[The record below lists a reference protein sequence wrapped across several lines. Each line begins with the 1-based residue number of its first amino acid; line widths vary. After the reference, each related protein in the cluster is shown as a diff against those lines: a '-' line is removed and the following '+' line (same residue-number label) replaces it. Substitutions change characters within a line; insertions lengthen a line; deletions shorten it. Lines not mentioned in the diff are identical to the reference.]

1 MAAVWSLLTFLY
13 RPIHLPKC
21 FLDAYA
27 SISVSTAQKP
37 TTYFSTPHIAGTS
50 VGEIL
55 ELQVNSFYVFC
66 CSMFIWGAGA
76 PKQYPLCRLL
86 YAFTWM
92 LACAAASQRE
102 IMLTLRSLLQ
112 VEWGYSWL
120 FFLCYTSWVLANVM
134 TMSLNYFWKCDK
146 NTVWSLLYYCLPE
159 ILGRLWS
166 LSTTTIRV
174 WWSQWGVMADSQ
186 RNLWWRWWSYTL
198 V

>member
-1 MAAVWSLLTFLY
+1 
-13 RPIHLPKC
+13 
-21 FLDAYA
+21 
-27 SISVSTAQKP
+27 
-37 TTYFSTPHIAGTS
+37 
-50 VGEIL
+50 
-55 ELQVNSFYVFC
+55 
-66 CSMFIWGAGA
+66 
-76 PKQYPLCRLL
+76 
-86 YAFTWM
+86 M

-186 RNLWWRWWSYTL
+186 RNLWWRWWSYTS